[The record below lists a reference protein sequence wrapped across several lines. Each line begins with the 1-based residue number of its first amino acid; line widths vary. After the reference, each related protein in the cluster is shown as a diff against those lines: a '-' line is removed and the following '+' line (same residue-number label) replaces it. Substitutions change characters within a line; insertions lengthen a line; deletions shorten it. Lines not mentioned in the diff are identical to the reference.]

1 LNIDLAPDNLYH
13 GGYNVLLHQAQDC
26 NHADDTMSLRDTVVR
41 EVHHR
46 IKNHLQGVAGLLRQ
60 HADEHPEIRPIMDAA
75 ITQIQAV
82 AAIHGL
88 QGIQAGSRVNLCDM
102 VSSIASTVGD
112 LTNAQIVPSIMVD
125 SAMPAQISESEA
137 VAIALILN
145 ELIMNAVKHSPIS
158 DDGRKII
165 RIGVTSARK
174 AAQIRIFN
182 QGKLPLGFSFERSQ
196 ETGNG
201 LSLVH
206 SLMPVEGASLRIM
219 AANGGVETVMDLSP
233 PIVAPH

>member
-1 LNIDLAPDNLYH
+1 M
-13 GGYNVLLHQAQDC
+13 LLHQAHD
-26 NHADDTMSLRDTVVR
+26 NDHTDDSLSLRDTVVR

-60 HADEHPEIRPIMDAA
+60 HADEHPEIRPIMDTA
-75 ITQIQAV
+75 IAQIRAV

-88 QGIQAGSRVNLCDM
+88 QGKKAGSRVSLCDM
-102 VSSIASTVGD
+102 VSSIAGTVGD
-112 LTNAQIVPSIMVD
+112 LTNAQIVPSIMAD

-145 ELIMNAVKHSPIS
+145 ELVMNAVKHSPTS
-158 DDGRKII
+158 EDSRKIV

-174 AAQIRIFN
+174 AAQVRIFN
-182 QGKLPLGFSFERSQ
+182 QGKLPLGFNFECSQ

-206 SLMPVEGASLRIM
+206 SLLPLEGASLRIM

-233 PIVAPH
+233 PIVMLH

>member
-1 LNIDLAPDNLYH
+1 MN
-13 GGYNVLLHQAQDC
+13 
-26 NHADDTMSLRDTVVR
+26 LRDTVVR

-60 HADEHPEIRPIMDAA
+60 HADEHPEIRPVMNTA

-88 QGIQAGSRVNLCDM
+88 QGKQAGSRVNLCDM
-102 VSSIASTVGD
+102 VSSISSTVSN

-125 SAMPAQISESEA
+125 SAMPAQISENEA

-158 DDGRKII
+158 EDSRKTI

-182 QGKLPLGFSFERSQ
+182 QGKLPLGFNFERSQ

-206 SLMPVEGASLRIM
+206 SLLPLEGASLRIT

-233 PIVAPH
+233 PIVTLY

>member
-1 LNIDLAPDNLYH
+1 M
-13 GGYNVLLHQAQDC
+13 LLHLAQDC
-26 NHADDTMSLRDTVVR
+26 DHADDSMSLRDTVVR

-60 HADEHPEIRPIMDAA
+60 HADERPEIRPIMDTA

-88 QGIQAGSRVNLCDM
+88 QGKLAGSRVNLCDM

-112 LTNAQIVPSIMVD
+112 LTNAQIVPSIMAD

-145 ELIMNAVKHSPIS
+145 ELIMNAVKHSPS
-158 DDGRKII
+158 SEDSRKTSPDRRNECPQGRPNQNFQSGKTAS
-165 RIGVTSARK
+165 RVQFR
-174 AAQIRIFN
+174 AQPGNR
-182 QGKLPLGFSFERSQ
+182 QRSQ
-196 ETGNG
+196 PGP
-201 LSLVH
+201 L
-206 SLMPVEGASLRIM
+206 P
-219 AANGGVETVMDLSP
+219 AARGRRQP
-233 PIVAPH
+233 

>member
-1 LNIDLAPDNLYH
+1 MQVQEIP
-13 GGYNVLLHQAQDC
+13 QC
-26 NHADDTMSLRDTVVR
+26 NPDDTMSLRNTVVR

-60 HADEHPEIRPIMDAA
+60 HAEEHAEIRPIMDVA
-75 ITQIQAV
+75 IAQIQAV

-88 QGIQAGSRVNLCDM
+88 QGRQAGSQVSLCDM
-102 VSSIASTVGD
+102 VSSIARTVGD
-112 LTNAQIVPSIMVD
+112 LTNAQIVPSIMAD
-125 SAMPAQISESEA
+125 SAMPAQIAESES

-145 ELIMNAVKHSPIS
+145 ELFMNAVKHSPSIE
-158 DDGRKII
+158 GTRKVV
-165 RIGVTSARK
+165 RLGVTCARK

-182 QGKLPLGFSFERSQ
+182 PGKLPLGFNFERCQ

-206 SLMPVEGASLRIM
+206 SLLPSEGASLRIM

-233 PIVAPH
+233 PIVVLH

>member
-1 LNIDLAPDNLYH
+1 MQ
-13 GGYNVLLHQAQDC
+13 LHPAQDC
-26 NHADDTMSLRDTVVR
+26 DHSDDSITLRDTVVR

-60 HADEHPEIRPIMDAA
+60 HADDHPEIRPVMDTA

-88 QGIQAGSRVNLCDM
+88 QGKQAGSRVNLCDM
-102 VSSIASTVGD
+102 VSSIASTVSN
-112 LTNAQIVPSIMVD
+112 LTNTQIVPRIMAD
-125 SAMPAQISESEA
+125 SVMPAQISESEA

-158 DDGRKII
+158 EESRKTI

-182 QGKLPLGFSFERSQ
+182 QGKLPLGFNFERRQ

-206 SLMPVEGASLRIM
+206 SLLPLNGVGLRIM
-219 AANGGVETVMDLSP
+219 AANAGVETVMDLSP
-233 PIVAPH
+233 PIVVLY

>member
-1 LNIDLAPDNLYH
+1 MLM
-13 GGYNVLLHQAQDC
+13 HQAQNCD
-26 NHADDTMSLRDTVVR
+26 HADDSMSLRDTVVR

-60 HADEHPEIRPIMDAA
+60 HADEHPEIRPIMDTA

-88 QGIQAGSRVNLCDM
+88 QGKQAGSRVNLCDM

-112 LTNAQIVPSIMVD
+112 LTNAQIVPSIMAD

-158 DDGRKII
+158 EDSRKII

>member
-1 LNIDLAPDNLYH
+1 MQ
-13 GGYNVLLHQAQDC
+13 LLEAHDFDP
-26 NHADDTMSLRDTVVR
+26 ADDSLSVRDTVVR

-60 HADEHPEIRPIMDAA
+60 HADEHPEIRPIMDNA

-88 QGIQAGSRVNLCDM
+88 QGKQAGSRINLCDM
-102 VSSIASTVGD
+102 VSSIAGTVSH
-112 LTNAQIVPSIMVD
+112 LTNAQIVPSIMAD
-125 SAMPAQISESEA
+125 SAMPAQICESEA

-145 ELIMNAVKHSPIS
+145 ELIMNAVKHTPTIEDS
-158 DDGRKII
+158 RKII
-165 RIGVTSARK
+165 RVGVTSARK

-182 QGKLPLGFSFERSQ
+182 QGKLPLGFNFERRQ

-206 SLMPVEGASLRIM
+206 SLLPLEGACLRIM
-219 AANGGVETVMDLSP
+219 AGNGGVETVMDISP
-233 PIVAPH
+233 PIVALH

>member
-1 LNIDLAPDNLYH
+1 MQMHEMPQCCPEDA
-13 GGYNVLLHQAQDC
+13 
-26 NHADDTMSLRDTVVR
+26 MSLRDTVVR

-60 HADEHPEIRPIMDAA
+60 HADEHPDIRPIMDVA
-75 ITQIQAV
+75 IAQIQAV

-88 QGIQAGSRVNLCDM
+88 QGKHAGSQVNLCDM

-112 LTNAQIVPSIMVD
+112 LTNAQIVPSIMAD
-125 SAMPAQISESEA
+125 SAMPAQIAESEA

-145 ELIMNAVKHSPIS
+145 ELIMNAVKHSPS
-158 DDGRKII
+158 SEEGRKVI
-165 RIGVTSARK
+165 RLGVTSARK
-174 AAQIRIFN
+174 AAQVRIFN
-182 QGKLPLGFSFERSQ
+182 QGKLPLGFNFERCQ

-206 SLMPVEGASLRIM
+206 SLLPTEGASLRIM

-233 PIVAPH
+233 PIVVLH

>member
-1 LNIDLAPDNLYH
+1 MLM
-13 GGYNVLLHQAQDC
+13 HQAQNCD
-26 NHADDTMSLRDTVVR
+26 HADDSMSLRDTVVR

-60 HADEHPEIRPIMDAA
+60 HADEHPEIRPIMDTA

-88 QGIQAGSRVNLCDM
+88 QGKQAGSRVNLCDM

-112 LTNAQIVPSIMVD
+112 LTNAQIVPSIMAD

-145 ELIMNAVKHSPIS
+145 ELIMNAVKHSPINENS
-158 DDGRKII
+158 RKII

-182 QGKLPLGFSFERSQ
+182 QGKLPLGFNFERSQ

-206 SLMPVEGASLRIM
+206 SLLPVEGASLRIM

-233 PIVAPH
+233 PIVVPH

>member
-1 LNIDLAPDNLYH
+1 
-13 GGYNVLLHQAQDC
+13 
-26 NHADDTMSLRDTVVR
+26 MSLRDTVVR

-60 HADEHPEIRPIMDAA
+60 HADEHPEIRPIMDTA

-88 QGIQAGSRVNLCDM
+88 QGKQAGSRVNLCDM
-102 VSSIASTVGD
+102 VSSIASTVSN

-145 ELIMNAVKHSPIS
+145 ELIMNAVKHSPNS
-158 DDGRKII
+158 DESRKTI

-206 SLMPVEGASLRIM
+206 SLLPLEGSSLRIA
-219 AANGGVETVMDLSP
+219 AANGGVETVLDLSP
-233 PIVAPH
+233 PIVMLH

>member
-1 LNIDLAPDNLYH
+1 MQVHEIPQCNPD
-13 GGYNVLLHQAQDC
+13 DM
-26 NHADDTMSLRDTVVR
+26 MSLRDTVVR

-60 HADEHPEIRPIMDAA
+60 HADEHPEIRPIMDTA

-82 AAIHGL
+82 AAMHGL
-88 QGIQAGSRVNLCDM
+88 QGKPAGSGVNLCDM

-112 LTNAQIVPSIMVD
+112 LTNAQIVPSIMAD
-125 SAMPAQISESEA
+125 SATPAQISESEA

-145 ELIMNAVKHSPIS
+145 ELIMNAIKHSPVS
-158 DDGRKII
+158 EESRKTI

-182 QGKLPLGFSFERSQ
+182 LGKLPLGFNFERSQ

-201 LSLVH
+201 LSRVH
-206 SLMPVEGASLRIM
+206 SLLPQEGAILRIM
-219 AANGGVETVMDLSP
+219 ASHGGVETVMDLSP
-233 PIVAPH
+233 PIVVPH